1 MKFNSASMD
10 TGKANQGYLF
20 NRGYTNYMFILLFL
34 LYMFDYID
42 RMVLS
47 SLFPYIS
54 ADWHIS
60 DARLGALA
68 AALKISIVV
77 LTFPISL
84 LVDRWSRKR
93 MIASM
98 AVIWSIATA
107 ACAFTKSFGQLLTAR
122 LFIGVG
128 EAGYAPGGTA
138 MISALYPAKKR
149 SMVIGIWNASIPIGI
164 ALGMMLGGKIASQYG
179 WKNAFGIVAIPGFII
194 ALLFFLVKDYK
205 TVDLTQASNGSKIPE
220 KPMRL
225 RDSAREFIGK
235 PSLIFTYLG
244 FAGVIYVTDSILY
257 WLPSYF
263 ARVQGVPIDKAGTKA
278 GLVLLLALIGAP
290 LGGFLVDRWQRTFN
304 RARLVFPALTT
315 IVSAGIMF
323 AAFVLF
329 TGKIQYYILLGMGIM
344 VMAFVAGAAAVT
356 QDVVHPGLRAVS
368 YSLAVI
374 IQNAAGATGTIVT
387 GFISDKTGIATAM
400 ATLPVSLLIA
410 AILFYAGSFYY
421 VKDYNKVSSIQLLPE
436 S

>member
-1 MKFNSASMD
+1 
-10 TGKANQGYLF
+10 
-20 NRGYTNYMFILLFL
+20 MFILLFL

-47 SLFPYIS
+47 SLFEYIK

-60 DARLGALA
+60 DARLGALG

-98 AVIWSIATA
+98 AVVWSLATA

-149 SMVIGIWNASIPIGI
+149 SMLIGIWNASIPIGI
-164 ALGMMLGGKIASQYG
+164 ALGMMLGGKIAAAYG

-194 ALLFFLVKDYK
+194 AVLFFLVKDYK
-205 TVDLTQASNGSKIPE
+205 TVDLNQVSKGAKVPE

-225 RDSAREFIGK
+225 RDSVKDFIGK

-263 ARVQGVPIDKAGTKA
+263 ARIQGVPIDKAGMRA
-278 GLVLLLALIGAP
+278 GIVLVLALIGAP
-290 LGGFLVDRWQRTFN
+290 LGGYLVDRWQRTFS
-304 RARLVFPALTT
+304 RARLVFPAITT
-315 IVSAGIMF
+315 VLSAGIMF

-329 TGKIQYYILLGMGIM
+329 TGKIQYYILLGLGVM

-374 IQNAAGATGTIVT
+374 IQNAAGATGTIIT
-387 GFISDKTGIATAM
+387 GFVSDKAGISAAM

-421 VKDYNKVSSIQLLPE
+421 VKDYNKVGNIQVMPE

>member
-1 MKFNSASMD
+1 MNTNSG
-10 TGKANQGYLF
+10 TNGYLF

-47 SLFPYIS
+47 SLFEYIK

-60 DARLGALA
+60 DTRLGTLG
-68 AALKISIVV
+68 AALKISIII
-77 LTFPISL
+77 LTFPVSL

-107 ACAFTKSFGQLLTAR
+107 ACAFTRSFGQLLVAR
-122 LFIGVG
+122 LFIGAG

-138 MISALYPAKKR
+138 MISALYPEKKR
-149 SMVIGIWNASIPIGI
+149 SMIIGIWNASIPIGI
-164 ALGMMLGGKIASQYG
+164 ALGMMIGGRIAAAYG

-205 TVDLTQASNGSKIPE
+205 TVDLKQASSGSKIPE
-220 KPMRL
+220 KHMRL
-225 RDSAREFIGK
+225 RDSVREFIGK

-263 ARVQGVPIDKAGTKA
+263 ARVQGVPMDKAGTRA

-290 LGGFLVDRWQRTFN
+290 LGGFLVDRWQRSFS
-304 RARLVFPALTT
+304 RARLVFPAITT
-315 IVSAGIMF
+315 ILSAAIMF
-323 AAFVLF
+323 SAFVLF
-329 TGKIQYYILLGMGIM
+329 TGKIQYVILLGMGVM

-387 GFISDKTGIATAM
+387 GYVSDQAGISTAM
-400 ATLPVSLLIA
+400 ATLPLSLVIA

-421 VKDYNKVSSIQLLPE
+421 VKDYNKVANIQVVPE